1 MSSAVKDALDIRKQF
16 EQAGFEV
23 LTDSND
29 SSSFEIKKNNCSR
42 TLAREANGEWRPS
55 GPPHFIVRGLR
66 CELEDRG
73 YQKFWYLG
81 GKRFPIRQGDLKALH
96 QFDEEVRAILG
107 LKSLYHES
115 LGTTCARSVYDRVY
129 GRSDRET

>member
-1 MSSAVKDALDIRKQF
+1 MSSTVNDTLDIRKQF

-23 LTDSND
+23 VTVNID
-29 SSSFEIKKNNCSR
+29 SSSIEIKKNNCSW
-42 TLAREANGEWRPS
+42 TLDREASGEWRPS
-55 GPPHFIVRGLR
+55 GPPHFIIRGVR

-73 YQKFWYLG
+73 YQKFWYLN

-96 QFDEEVRAILG
+96 QFDEQVRALLG

-115 LGTTCARSVYDRVY
+115 LGTTSARSAYDRLD
-129 GRSDRET
+129 GRPDK